1 MANLVGPPSKNGNS
15 TLIEPQ
21 EASTQARDQQTSQNQ
36 NLVDWYL
43 HLCGQG
49 NRPSIAGAMSLHAT
63 APTSE
68 LTAMLCADLAQG
80 WKQGEPIAAELFLVQ
95 FPAALSARENAI
107 DLIYTEYLEREKA
120 GQAAT
125 AEQYASRFPL
135 FAEELRAQ
143 IKFHQALDDPASAV
157 QDSFTS
163 VSAESGAK
171 VNTGPYIE
179 DDLTFNVPPEDLER
193 DPSKATVSRTP
204 QIQGYDIL
212 EEIGR
217 GGMGV
222 VFKARHRKLDR
233 WVALKMLLEGPFSN
247 PNHARRF
254 LVEAKASARLQHPGI
269 VQIHE
274 VGEHEG
280 RPFLAFEYIDGGT
293 LAEHIRGRP
302 IQPTTAAAIVES
314 LARAVQFAHERSVV
328 HRDLKPSNVML
339 QQIDSPAITS
349 SRSGSSKSN
358 QWNAT
363 SHADYDNPD
372 AQLLHRFQFKITDF
386 GLAKF
391 VEEHADHANSATVAG
406 DIMGTAAYM
415 SPEQARGD
423 SPKSSAASDIY
434 SLGAILYE
442 MLTGRPPFVGTRPI
456 EVLAQVVA
464 DDPVRPSQLVRRM
477 PADLQTICLKC
488 LEKNPHRRYNSAL
501 ALAEELARFQANIPI
516 IARHTTRL
524 ERGWRWC
531 RRHPATAISLAS
543 IAALLLSISLVTTVY
558 SLLLKDQLEQTKA
571 AELSEN
577 DSKKQAIARLWG
589 SYLAEANAKRN
600 SRAIGQRFDGM
611 AAIASAQALG
621 DSIELDEQQL
631 AKMRETAIACLA
643 LPDVQIVREFPGSVQ
658 KFFATLNKHRTIYA
672 YVSAEGHV
680 IVKRSSDNRTIAE
693 LDQQTGPS
701 IPLMSPEGN
710 WLMVL
715 NDHCR
720 IYRLSD
726 HNSSVG
732 RPFQPVDRPTNDGPE
747 EPPYAE
753 DANNAPSLG
762 VPSIEQIFETRSQ
775 GWWAFSSDGTRIL
788 GADGDGELKLI
799 EVATG
804 TTIRTYGPMVAFG
817 RPLIS
822 PDNSK
827 AALVTKEAIEVLDL
841 KTGETTQRFNR
852 PYITGNSQPCAWHP
866 NGSILA
872 VGPYETE
879 GVILWDVESG
889 AKLDSIGMW
898 GGSFTPYFNS
908 TGSLLLGY
916 ANWGASLSVW
926 NNETRQMEFRET
938 DFSVMDPK
946 PDADGGFSFLS
957 KDDGILL
964 TTIVDPSAI
973 LRSLSKPLGWH
984 ATHINPDIAYSKDE
998 RFFAHG
1004 FNGQVLL
1011 YEASSLRLLGRV
1023 LTGDAYGF
1031 VGFDGNGSLLTLTDF
1046 GLVRWPISDGVLD
1059 STPSAEVGNSTYT
1072 FGPPENLI
1080 EAAQSVKFAVSPDG
1094 RKFAVATVNG
1104 VLVYRDGAA
1113 DNPQFLGPHPDVRS
1127 MSFSSDG
1134 KSLVTGG
1141 WSSGNAR
1148 IWDLDSGQLLK
1159 TLDEPICCTVEF
1171 SPDGQF
1177 LVTNSNRVC
1186 IWSVKTWELLS
1197 TVAVQGSSPSGV
1209 TVCFSPDSQLLAVS
1223 DATAR
1228 IHLVNPTT
1236 GGAITTLTNPHEA
1249 GVSGMVFSPTGERLS
1264 VLFAG
1269 SVYVWDLNALRDR
1282 LIQLNLGWPRS
1293 ENELANTY
1301 PRKVEKRFSPQ
1312 YDGSIATAQDDADST
1327 NPRSA
1332 ESVSARFVLDQHFQ
1346 QLAVAENIQRAQ
1358 IAVER
1363 GEMNAARSLVKQ
1375 AISQG
1380 PESPTNCNNLA
1391 WLLAAGPAAIRDVKQ
1406 AETLAR
1412 RAVASAPDQAT
1423 YLNTLGVALYR
1434 TGKYSEA
1441 ITALDKSLAHND
1453 PFNQPYDLLF
1463 LAMCHSRLGY
1473 SAKAHEFQ
1481 ERAIKLMTAH
1491 AAGQSKVW
1499 HDELQEFVKESRE
1512 TLAEKETIP
1521 AVNSAD
1527 FD

>member
-1 MANLVGPPSKNGNS
+1 MALLRNLKSSRIGQWMANLVGPPSKNGNS

-49 NRPSIAGAMSLHAT
+49 NRPSIAEAMSLHAT

-80 WKQGEPIAAELFLVQ
+80 WKQGEPIAAERFLEQ

-135 FAEELRAQ
+135 FADELCAQ
-143 IKFHQALDDPASAV
+143 IEFHQALHDPSATSH
-157 QDSFTS
+157 DSFDL
-163 VSAESGAK
+163 VSAESDVPAK
-171 VNTGPYIE
+171 TRPCAAT
-179 DDLTFNVPPEDLER
+179 DPTFER
-193 DPSKATVSRTP
+193 QSASLDGRENKPTESSQP

-254 LVEAKASARLQHPGI
+254 LIEAKASARLQHPGI

-274 VGEHEG
+274 VGEHDG

-314 LARAVQFAHERSVV
+314 LARAVQFAHEHSVV

-531 RRHPATAISLAS
+531 RRNPATAISLAS
-543 IAALLLSISLVTTVY
+543 IVTLLFAVSVVTTVY
-558 SLLLKDQLEQTKA
+558 SFLLNEQLNQTKA

-577 DSKKQAIARLWG
+577 DAKKQAIMRLWG
-589 SYLAEANAKRN
+589 SYLAEAKAKRN
-600 SRAIGQRFDGM
+600 SRQIGQRIGGM
-611 AAIASAQALG
+611 AAIELAQELG
-621 DSIELDEQQL
+621 GSIDLNEQQL
-631 AKMRETAIACLA
+631 ADLREAAIACLA
-643 LPDVQIVREFPGSVQ
+643 LPDVQVVGEFSTSMPMFG
-658 KFFATLNKHRTIYA
+658 N
-672 YVSAEGHV
+672 
-680 IVKRSSDNRTIAE
+680 SSFDNNRTLFAYLSEQNQIILKRCRDNYTITE
-693 LDQQTGPS
+693 FDQFNGQSFPT
-701 IPLMSPEGN
+701 LSPDGQ
-710 WLMVL
+710 WLMIL

-720 IYRLSD
+720 ILR
-726 HNSSVG
+726 
-732 RPFQPVDRPTNDGPE
+732 
-747 EPPYAE
+747 
-753 DANNAPSLG
+753 LG
-762 VPSIEQIFETRSQ
+762 VTPVEQMFETRSR
-775 GWWAFSSDGTRIL
+775 GWWAFSSDSTRIL
-788 GADGDGELKLI
+788 GADGDGQLKLI
-799 EVATG
+799 DFATG

-1031 VGFDGNGSLLTLTDF
+1031 VGFDGNGSLLTLTDL

-1269 SVYVWDLNALRDR
+1269 SVYVWDLNALRDS

-1293 ENELANTY
+1293 ENDLANTY

-1312 YDGSIATAQDDADST
+1312 YDVSIATAQGDADST
-1327 NPRSA
+1327 NPTSA

-1441 ITALDKSLAHND
+1441 ITALEKSLAHND

-1463 LAMCHSRLGY
+1463 LAMCHAQTGKIE
-1473 SAKAHEFQ
+1473 KARQFQ
-1481 ERAIKLMTAH
+1481 DRALQLMEAH
-1491 AAGQSKVW
+1491 ANGQSKVW
-1499 HDELQEFVKESRE
+1499 HEELLEFTDETNA
-1512 TLAEKETIP
+1512 TLALGEARSTG
-1521 AVNSAD
+1521 SASED
-1527 FD
+1527 HE